1 MKLSKIINELELFAP
16 YRLSETD
23 WDNSGLQI
31 GNVEDEIRG
40 ILLCLDVNDE
50 IVSYAMDYNLNLILS
65 HHPLIFKGVKSI
77 HYNDY
82 KGKLLIDLIQNKI
95 NVFSMHT
102 NLDAATFGVNYAL
115 SKLLGF
121 ENYSILH
128 ITETEEN
135 TPNPVTYGYGAV
147 GELPNSI
154 HLNEL
159 AKHLASQLQTTSL
172 RYCGQPSKEVK
183 KIAICG
189 GSGSSFIK
197 DAVASGVDV
206 YITGDIGH
214 HDAQEALEQGLAIID
229 AGHFDTEKHI
239 LPHLKKYLE
248 EKINTE
254 LPIHIFDTNKF
265 AFRQPF

>member
-1 MKLSKIINELELFAP
+1 MRLSELINELEKFAP
-16 YRLSETD
+16 YKLAESD

-40 ILLCLDVNDE
+40 ILLCLDVTDE

-65 HHPLIFKGVKSI
+65 HHPLLFKGVKSI

-82 KGKLLIDLIQNKI
+82 KGKLLIDLIQNQI

-102 NLDAATFGVNYAL
+102 NLDAATLGVNYVL
-115 SKLLGF
+115 SELLGF
-121 ENYSILH
+121 ENPPVLH
-128 ITETEEN
+128 ITKIEKN
-135 TPNPVTYGYGAV
+135 SPNPTIYGYGAV
-147 GELPNSI
+147 GELSESI

-159 AKHLASQLQTTSL
+159 AKRIANQLQTTSL
-172 RYCGQPSKEVK
+172 RYCGQPSKEVQ

-197 DAVASGVDV
+197 DAIASGADV

-229 AGHFDTEKHI
+229 AGHFDTEKHV

-248 EKINTE
+248 EKIKPE